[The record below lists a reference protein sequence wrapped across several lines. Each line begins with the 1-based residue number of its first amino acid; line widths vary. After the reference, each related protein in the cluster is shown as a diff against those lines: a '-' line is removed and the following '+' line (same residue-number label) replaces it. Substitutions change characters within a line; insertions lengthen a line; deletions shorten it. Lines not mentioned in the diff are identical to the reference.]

1 MCLVPFRS
9 QQSRLLQH
17 STDPGYSL
25 VFILVEH
32 SVSVELCSAESVS
45 DKSSW
50 SSLEEPAQRNYTFC
64 HSTEMVEER
73 RGAIALTD
81 VVDFVRCSVQVC
93 KELWGLCFGL
103 LCLRRDKEIFPLGFK
118 GFKDSF

>member
-17 STDPGYSL
+17 LKDPGHSL

-32 SVSVELCSAESVS
+32 SVSVELCSAEGVR
-45 DKSSW
+45 DKSSR
-50 SSLEEPAQRNYTFC
+50 SSFEEPAQRNYTFC

-73 RGAIALTD
+73 RGPITLTD
-81 VVDFVRCSVQVC
+81 VVDFVRRSV
-93 KELWGLCFGL
+93 
-103 LCLRRDKEIFPLGFK
+103 
-118 GFKDSF
+118 